1 MAEKDA
7 PASLAVSPAAL
18 TLPATL
24 VQLRVWLDA
33 VNQVRPGSN
42 SVAVTGTA
50 TSLSVA

>member
-1 MAEKDA
+1 MAQKES
-7 PASLAVSPAAL
+7 PELLSVSPAVL

-24 VQLRVWLDA
+24 VGLRVWLDT

-50 TSLSVA
+50 TTLTVA

>member
-1 MAEKDA
+1 MAEKGVVT
-7 PASLAVSPAAL
+7 PVSVSPAAL